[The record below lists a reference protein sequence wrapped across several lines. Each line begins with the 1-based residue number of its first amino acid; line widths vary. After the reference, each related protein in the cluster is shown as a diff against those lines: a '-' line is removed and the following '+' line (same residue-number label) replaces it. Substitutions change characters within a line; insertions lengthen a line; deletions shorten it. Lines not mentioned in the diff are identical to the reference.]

1 VPVATVAGNRQIA
14 LGELRMKRINWGIA
28 LAVVTLAGVLIGASG
43 MADGPSRVAVVDIR
57 RVVVEYSKF
66 TELKNTIAAAQKVAT
81 EELNK
86 RKGVIDGLIEQRND
100 VKTGSAN
107 AQKFDDLIL
116 QNRVEAQ
123 AFGEITRAR
132 LERQQFMGLRDCY
145 KDVMDRLAAYASE
158 NNIDVVY
165 SMRQV
170 KVREAKNT
178 QDLETLIAAKY
189 VLFNSAGSDI
199 TDAVLKRL
207 NAK

>member
-1 VPVATVAGNRQIA
+1 VPVATVAGNRQIV
-14 LGELRMKRINWGIA
+14 LGELRTKRINWGIA
-28 LAVVTLAGVLIGASG
+28 LAVVTLAGVLVGANG

-66 TELKNTIAAAQKVAT
+66 TEMKNTIAAAQKVAT

>member
-1 VPVATVAGNRQIA
+1 
-14 LGELRMKRINWGIA
+14 MKRINWGIA
-28 LAVVTLAGVLIGASG
+28 LAVVTLTGVLVGANG
-43 MADGPSRVAVVDIR
+43 MAGGPSRVAVVDIR
-57 RVVVEYSKF
+57 RVVVEYNKF

-81 EELNK
+81 GELEK
-86 RKGVIDGLIEQRND
+86 RKGVIGGLIEQKKD
-100 VKTGSAN
+100 VKPGSAD

-132 LERQQFMGLRDCY
+132 LERQQFTGLRDCY
-145 KDVMDRLAAYASE
+145 KDVMDELAAYSNE
-158 NNIDVVY
+158 NNIDAVY

-170 KVREAKNT
+170 KITEAKNT

-189 VLFNSAGSDI
+189 VLYNNAGTDI